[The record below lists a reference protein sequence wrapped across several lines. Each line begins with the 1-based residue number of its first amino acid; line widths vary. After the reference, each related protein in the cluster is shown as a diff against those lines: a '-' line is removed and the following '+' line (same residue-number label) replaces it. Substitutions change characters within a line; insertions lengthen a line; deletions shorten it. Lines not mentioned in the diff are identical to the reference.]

1 MEAVI
6 LLPNGQSAALL
17 SGPNE
22 ENLKILEEE
31 LKVSSVVRGNE
42 LVLKGEPENV
52 ELSKKLIEQLSFLW
66 LGNQAISP
74 RKIRYALYSL
84 KENPESDLKSV
95 FSEVILTTVRG
106 KKVFPKTIKQKEYV
120 KAIENSDLVFG
131 LGPAGTG
138 KTYLAVAL
146 AIVALREKSVSRI
159 ILTRPVV
166 EAGEN
171 LGFLPGDIQAKVNPY
186 FRPLYDALNEMLDF
200 EKYQKY
206 MERNIIEIAPLA
218 YMRGRTLNDSFIILD
233 EAQNTSPEQLKM
245 FLTRLGEN
253 SKAVITGDLTQ
264 IDLPHSKKSG
274 LIEIERILKGI
285 KDIKFIHFSK
295 HDVVRHDL
303 VQKIIEAYEKY
314 NKNIKNK

>member
-1 MEAVI
+1 MIETGI
-6 LLPNGQSAALL
+6 LLPSGQSAVLL
-17 SGPNE
+17 TGPNE
-22 ENLKILEEE
+22 ENLKVLEEE
-31 LKVSSVVRGNE
+31 LNISTVVRGSE
-42 LVLKGEPENV
+42 LILKGEAEQV
-52 ELSKKLIEQLSFLW
+52 EMAKKLIDQLAFMW
-66 LGNQAISP
+66 QNNKNINP
-74 RKIRYALYSL
+74 KKIRYALYSL
-84 KENPESDLKSV
+84 KEDPETDLKKI

-106 KKVFPKTIKQKEYV
+106 KTIFPKTIKQKEYV
-120 KAIENSDLVFG
+120 KAIENNDLVFG

-146 AIVALREKSVSRI
+146 AIVALREKAVSRI

-200 EKYQKY
+200 DKYQKY
-206 MERNIIEIAPLA
+206 VEKNIIEVAPLA

-233 EAQNTSPEQLKM
+233 EAQNTTPEQMKM
-245 FLTRLGEN
+245 FLTRLGEG
-253 SKAVITGDLTQ
+253 SKAVITGDATQ

-274 LIEIERILKGI
+274 LVDIEKILKNI
-285 KDIKFIHFSK
+285 NSIKFVHFSK

-303 VQKIIEAYEKY
+303 VQKIVEAYEKY
-314 NKNIKNK
+314 NNRK